1 MRIGLIAP
9 PWITVPPVG
18 YGGTEA
24 VVDQLALGLRAA
36 GHVPV
41 LAAHPDSRCPV
52 DAVAVDGEHRREIGS
67 LREEASF
74 SAAARAVLEDAGVDV
89 IHDHTVGCAL
99 VERPSTVP
107 VVVTMHGPPDAR
119 LLPLYRG
126 LGERAAVI
134 AISRT
139 QAHLARGVRVAR
151 VIHHGVDP
159 DAYPVGDGRGGYL
172 LHLGRMSPDK
182 GIDTAIRVARRS
194 GVDLV
199 IASKMREPA
208 ERAYFDATIRPML
221 GPGVEFVGEVQGV
234 EKLRL
239 LGAARALL
247 NPIRWDE
254 PFGMV
259 MIESLA
265 CGTPVIA
272 TPRGAAPEIVLA
284 GLGRLVATEDEM
296 VSAVAEVD
304 RCDRV
309 ACRDAVRQRFSTRRM
324 VEDHLNL
331 YRELMAH
338 AHHEGVSAGSAPISR
353 QPVTLAG

>member
-24 VVDQLALGLRAA
+24 VVDQLALGLQAA
-36 GHVPV
+36 GHEPI

-52 DAVAVDGEHRREIGS
+52 EVVTVDGEQRLEIGS

-74 SAAARAVLEDAGVDV
+74 SAAARTVLEDAGVDV
-89 IHDHTVGCAL
+89 IHDHTAGCAL

-107 VVVTMHGPPDAR
+107 VVVTMHGPPDDR
-119 LLPLYRG
+119 LLPLYRR
-126 LGERAAVI
+126 LGERDALV
-134 AISRT
+134 AIS
-139 QAHLARGVRVAR
+139 QAQARLARGVRVAR

-159 DAYPVGDGRGGYL
+159 DAYPVGDGGGGYL

-199 IASKMREPA
+199 IASKMREP
-208 ERAYFDATIRPML
+208 EEQAYFDATIRPML

-239 LGAARALL
+239 LGGARALL

-284 GLGRLVATEDEM
+284 GLGRLVTTEDEM

-324 VEDHLNL
+324 VEHHLDL
-331 YRELMAH
+331 YHELIAH
-338 AHHEGVSAGSAPISR
+338 PHRDGAAAGPAPDSSL
-353 QPVTLAG
+353 PFTLAS